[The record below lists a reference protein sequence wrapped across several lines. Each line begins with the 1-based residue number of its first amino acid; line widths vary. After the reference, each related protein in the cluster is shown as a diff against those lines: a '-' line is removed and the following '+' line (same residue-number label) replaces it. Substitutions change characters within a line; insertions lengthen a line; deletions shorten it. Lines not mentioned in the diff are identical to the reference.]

1 MRAKKVDNTHGQIR
15 DHLRAVGWG
24 VFDSHDLGRDFADL
38 VVARRG
44 FTALVECKSGRK
56 KLRPG
61 QESFARW
68 WPGVYVKANTPQEAE
83 LQLDIAEKY
92 QFLRRQIGPVE

>member
-1 MRAKKVDNTHGQIR
+1 MKAKRVDSNHGAIR
-15 DHLRAVGWG
+15 DHLRAVGWS

-61 QESFARW
+61 QESFARC
-68 WPGVYVKANTPQEAE
+68 WPGVYVKANSPEEAE
-83 LQLDIAEKY
+83 RQLDLAEKFQY
-92 QFLRRQIGPVE
+92 LRMGGK